1 MSKYK
6 KRVFYQDLHAD
17 LQKER
22 RQQRERERGESVRQ
36 ALCLGAHAQRPA
48 VIAGESQAGI
58 VPLPFGFCEICT
70 SRTRLQAC
78 PCQTGVNSL
87 TGVDSL
93 SSALNTK
100 PQQESIFT
108 SIQLLTGTQ
117 QAKQL
122 WQITNST
129 PCRAFVVTQPL
140 AHAYQYIPARGWL
153 PQLEEA
159 LFPAPT

>member
-22 RQQRERERGESVRQ
+22 RQQRERERGESVRR

-48 VIAGESQAGI
+48 VATGESQAGI

-70 SRTRLQAC
+70 WRTRLQAC
-78 PCQTGVNSL
+78 PCQMGVNSL

-93 SSALNTK
+93 SSALNIK

-122 WQITNST
+122 WQLTNSA
-129 PCRAFVVTQPL
+129 PCRASWYL
-140 AHAYQYIPARGWL
+140 SL
-153 PQLEEA
+153 
-159 LFPAPT
+159 